1 MEYHNNTAY
10 IGKSGLD
17 LIARSPAHYW
27 ARYLDPN
34 RVRKPD
40 TPAQAFGSLVHA
52 AILEPH
58 KVEKLYVVAPDLNK
72 NSNAYKDWKATHAG
86 LLIVDADDMQ
96 TALQMRDA
104 VMSNA
109 RARQLLELGG
119 ITEEPI
125 YARDPETGV
134 LVKIKPDRYIPSHRI
149 ILDLKT
155 TTDARPHAFAKSVAE
170 YRYHVQDAFY
180 TDVAAW
186 AGDAVDWFFFIA
198 LEKEPPYGVAVYQLD
213 SDATDKGRA
222 LYRENLNT
230 YAACLRNNDWHAY
243 KQGDEDL
250 VLSLPKW
257 AL

>member
-1 MEYHNNTAY
+1 MKYHDNTAY

-40 TPAQAFGSLVHA
+40 TAAQAFGSLVHT

-58 KVEKLYVVAPDLNK
+58 KLESLYAVAPDLNK
-72 NSNAYKDWKATHAG
+72 NTNAYKEWRASQSG
-86 LLIVDADDMQ
+86 IIVDSSDMQ
-96 TALQMRDA
+96 TALRMRDA
-104 VMSNA
+104 VMRNL

-119 ITEEPI
+119 ATEEAI
-125 YARDPETGV
+125 YAKCPETGA
-134 LVKIKPDRYIPSHRI
+134 LVKIKPDRYARAHCIM
-149 ILDLKT
+149 LDVKT
-155 TTDARPHAFAKSVAE
+155 TTDASPRAFAKSVAE

-180 TDVAAW
+180 TDVAVW
-186 AGDAVDWFFFIA
+186 AGGAANWFFFIA
-198 LEKEPPYGVAVYQLD
+198 VEKEPPYAVAVYQLD
-213 SDATDKGRA
+213 SEATDKGRA

-230 YAACLRNNDWHAY
+230 YAHCLRTGDWHAY
-243 KQGDEDL
+243 KQERDEDF